1 MHIAKLKAIKRGQC
15 HRRRHLSSSK
25 LGIQDI
31 IDFFGTN
38 FDEFKFKLTEIDKML
53 SVLLEVP
60 AEALS
65 VVSVQSSYEF
75 DTRI

>member
-1 MHIAKLKAIKRGQC
+1 MKVISGGQC
-15 HRRRHLSSSK
+15 HRGRHLSNSK

-38 FDEFKFKLTEIDKML
+38 FDEFKFKLTKIDKML
-53 SVLLEVP
+53 SVLLELP

-75 DTRI
+75 DKRI